1 MSQIDI
7 SKRKLDGLF
16 TVDFSAFRDN
26 RGFLFKYFTPQHF
39 SCIRDDISWRQVI
52 IQQTKHKNTIR
63 GIHAQAH
70 PYVESKLLVPLKGKM
85 FWVCVDLRKGS
96 PTFGQ
101 WESMIL
107 DADQPRGL
115 YAERGFAHGCCSLED
130 DSELLILADNDFAQ
144 GLGIHYQDPEL
155 NIEWPFTEAPIISDA
170 HQDLGSFADFCTEFG
185 GL

>member
-52 IQQTKHKNTIR
+52 IQQTKHKNTI
-63 GIHAQAH
+63 Q
-70 PYVESKLLVPLKGKM
+70 GKM